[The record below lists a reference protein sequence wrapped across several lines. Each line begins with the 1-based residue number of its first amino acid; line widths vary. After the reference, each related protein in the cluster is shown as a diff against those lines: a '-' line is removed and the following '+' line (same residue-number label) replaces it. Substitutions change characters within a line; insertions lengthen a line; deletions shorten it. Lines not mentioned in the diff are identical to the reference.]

1 MITLEEFTRLYLS
14 QNSDNPLVAELLL
27 KIGCETKPHAKRDEP
42 DFFADS
48 AEFQIEL
55 LFEDEDYLKK
65 IKKKYWGTAPMILTT
80 ATIDVS
86 REKLSRTP
94 LIKLP
99 IDISFNLGRPDI
111 LATMKTKPSNSIKYS
126 DVDKYRNDIWD
137 LGGYRLVY
145 IYQKDETLK
154 RVQIISTK
162 Y

>member
-65 IKKKYWGTAPMILTT
+65 TNQLFIRFLPAVGMTFN
-80 ATIDVS
+80 ID
-86 REKLSRTP
+86 R
-94 LIKLP
+94 
-99 IDISFNLGRPDI
+99 
-111 LATMKTKPSNSIKYS
+111 
-126 DVDKYRNDIWD
+126 
-137 LGGYRLVY
+137 
-145 IYQKDETLK
+145 
-154 RVQIISTK
+154 
-162 Y
+162 